1 MLKSYS
7 ETNIGRKRQ
16 LNQDYVFSSG
26 KPIGNMPNLF
36 IVADGMG
43 GHKAG
48 DYASRYTVETIEREI
63 KASFEKN
70 PSIIIQKAIRT
81 ANKEIR
87 QRASEDPNLYGMG
100 TTVVVATVIGRYLQV
115 ANVGDSRLYIANGQ
129 EIRQITRD
137 HSLVEEMVR
146 LGGIKREEARLHP
159 DKNIITRAIGA
170 KDDVDIDFFTVELRP
185 SDRILM
191 CSDGLTNMVEDQE
204 ILKVLN
210 EHQDDKTLV
219 ETARALIDTANQNG
233 GVKSVT
239 EGERKVEYSDDNY
252 DYLKEYAIRLKP
264 FVSRKVKVPS
274 EVIADD
280 KSV

>member
-1 MLKSYS
+1 MLRSYS
-7 ETNIGRKRQ
+7 VTDIGRKRQ
-16 LNQDYVFSSG
+16 LNQDYVFSSST
-26 KPIGNMPNLF
+26 PIGNMPNLF

-48 DYASRYTVETIEREI
+48 DFASRYTVETIEREI

-70 PSIIIQKAIRT
+70 PSIIIQKAIKT

-87 QRASEDPNLYGMG
+87 KKASEDINLQGMG

-115 ANVGDSRLYIANGQ
+115 ANVGDSRLYLVSGS

-170 KDDVDIDFFTVELRP
+170 RDDVEADFFTVEIKP
-185 SDRILM
+185 GDRVLM

-204 ILKVLN
+204 ILRIMN
-210 EHQDDKTLV
+210 EHRRDRTLV
-219 ETARALIDTANQNG
+219 ETAQALIDAANDNG
-233 GVKSVT
+233 GK
-239 EGERKVEYSDDNY
+239 DNIAVV
-252 DYLKEYAIRLKP
+252 LVKP
-264 FVSRKVKVPS
+264 FADEVKN
-274 EVIADD
+274 D
-280 KSV
+280 

>member
-191 CSDGLTNMVEDQE
+191 CSDGLTNMVEDHD

-219 ETARALIDTANQNG
+219 ETARALIDTTNQNG
-233 GVKSVT
+233 GK
-239 EGERKVEYSDDNY
+239 DNIAVV
-252 DYLKEYAIRLKP
+252 LIKP
-264 FVSRKVKVPS
+264 FADEVK
-274 EVIADD
+274 
-280 KSV
+280 K

>member
-7 ETNIGRKRQ
+7 VTDIGRKRQ

-26 KPIGNMPNLF
+26 NPIGNMPNLF

-70 PSIIIQKAIRT
+70 PSIIIKKAIQV
-81 ANKEIR
+81 ANTEIR
-87 QRASEDPNLYGMG
+87 EKASEDTNLTGMG

-115 ANVGDSRLYIANGQ
+115 ANVGDSRLYIVNGS

-146 LGGIKREEARLHP
+146 LGGIKREDARLHP

-170 KDDVDIDFFTVELRP
+170 KADVDIDFFTVELRP

-191 CSDGLTNMVEDQE
+191 CSDGLTNMVEDKD
-204 ILKVLN
+204 ILRIMN
-210 EHQDDKTLV
+210 EHRDDRTLV
-219 ETARALIDTANQNG
+219 ETVQALIDEANANG
-233 GVKSVT
+233 GK
-239 EGERKVEYSDDNY
+239 DNIGIV
-252 DYLKEYAIRLKP
+252 LVKP
-264 FVSRKVKVPS
+264 FSDEVK
-274 EVIADD
+274 E
-280 KSV
+280 